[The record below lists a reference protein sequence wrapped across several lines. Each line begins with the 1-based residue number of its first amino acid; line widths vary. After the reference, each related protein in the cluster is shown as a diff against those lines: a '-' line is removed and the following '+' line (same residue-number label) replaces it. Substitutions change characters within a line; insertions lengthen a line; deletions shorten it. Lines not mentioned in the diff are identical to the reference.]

1 MGGSVGMPVP
11 PLCWTGL
18 LCTSVCFHTLLCCR
32 PLLIITVASVLCFIP
47 LCCAVAGL
55 MSFLPVETSGCQC
68 VVMGRGS
75 QHVVV
80 GRGSQHVIRGGGV
93 SQYNHPHATASN
105 TVIASTTCATP
116 TTSAIS
122 LHQPPQPPQ
131 PPPAPLPP
139 PLRFRTRAAWPW
151 LPIVRCVATR
161 RAPCWS

>member
-80 GRGSQHVIRGGGV
+80 GRGSQHVIRGGGYPNIITHMPPP
-93 SQYNHPHATASN
+93 Q
-105 TVIASTTCATP
+105 TP
-116 TTSAIS
+116 SSPQPPAP
-122 LHQPPQPPQ
+122 HQPPQPYHCINHHNHLNH
-131 PPPAPLPP
+131 PLPP
-139 PLRFRTRAAWPW
+139 CPPPSGSGPGQPGRGYRL
-151 LPIVRCVATR
+151 
-161 RAPCWS
+161 